1 MMYTPSVSYTHLD
14 VYKRQGHI
22 IRMEGNRIP
31 RKVLFSQ
38 IEGRR
43 LVGRPKH
50 RWIDAVA
57 RDGDTLLKMKQWTSI
72 AKDGETWRRVIMEA
86 KVRLRTVTQ

>member
-1 MMYTPSVSYTHLD
+1 MRHNEELLYRL
-14 VYKRQGHI
+14 QWAGHI

-43 LVGRPKH
+43 PVGRPKH
-50 RWIDAVA
+50 RWIDAVE
-57 RDGDTLLKMKQWTSI
+57 RDADTLLKIK
-72 AKDGETWRRVIMEA
+72 R
-86 KVRLRTVTQ
+86 